1 MLSDKLK
8 QRFCKDEKLNI
19 QLFDNALFRQR
30 LRLMNKLEAYQQFE
44 ILIQERF
51 HGDEEAYL
59 EEYNRVKEDI
69 IQYIKNSEAFQ
80 TLNSANMNAYA
91 SPYSFRQSDVYKE
104 HNVGKKFISI
114 DMRHANFSAL
124 VSFSMDFKEKF
135 HENFDWNSF
144 MSKFTDIDHI
154 KSSKY
159 IRQVVFGNCNPK
171 RQVAYEKYLMTQLL
185 DELFKRDIV
194 KESDVYSMCSDEIIL
209 SADNMSPES
218 LKSIRT
224 IVEQFVKAPL
234 KVEPFLL
241 GRFENTEAYLK
252 GHLDETLS
260 TVIKLEPKCVNPYDA
275 PMIYRKLRGEQKT
288 PNDLLFMHEGRLA
301 RYEEFRDVSIS
312 WTPPVKE
319 QYKEEQSIIA
329 KTEVEDYDERTENYH
344 TQLFK

>member
-19 QLFDNALFRQR
+19 QLFENALFRQR
-30 LRLMNKLEAYQQFE
+30 LRLMDKLEAYQQFE
-44 ILIQERF
+44 NLIQDRF

-59 EEYNRVKEDI
+59 SEYNRVKEDI

-80 TLNSANMNAYA
+80 TLNSADMNVFA
-91 SPYSFRQSDVYKE
+91 SPYNFRQADVYKE
-104 HNVGKKFISI
+104 HNVGKKFLSI

-124 VSFSMDFKEKF
+124 VSFSMNLNEKF

-171 RQVAYEKYLMTQLL
+171 RQVAYEKYLMSLFLDKLL
-185 DELFKRDIV
+185 KKNII
-194 KESDVYSMCSDEIIL
+194 KESDVYSLCSDEIIL
-209 SADNMSPES
+209 SADTM
-218 LKSIRT
+218 T
-224 IVEQFVKAPL
+224 HQQFQAIYDIAFASQFELAPL

-260 TVIKLEPKCVNPYDA
+260 QIVKLEPKCVNPYEA
-275 PMIYRKLRGEQKT
+275 PVIYRKLRGEPQN

-301 RYEEFRDVSIS
+301 RYEEFRNISIS
-312 WTPPVKE
+312 WTPPTKE
-319 QYKEEQSIIA
+319 LQKEEQ
-329 KTEVEDYDERTENYH
+329 EVEDYDEQKNNYH
-344 TQLFK
+344 SQLLK